1 MPLNRNRLSRQI
13 LTQYEEEVKVE
24 EGGQTIFCVSN
35 IDIDLKNE
43 GQSERY
49 QWSIAQEQE
58 SLIHD

>member
-1 MPLNRNRLSRQI
+1 MPLNRTRLSRQI
-13 LTQYEEEVKVE
+13 LSQYEEEVKVE